1 MNEYKKISELDSITW
16 LELSQDNDLIPI
28 VDRSASLTK
37 KITVSELIGVS
48 SAQVY
53 IIEAETDCEVKEGIY
68 YFRVPSKL
76 NGRKLVGVAACC
88 ITAGTTGTMTIQ
100 IANINTEH
108 NLLSTVLSIDSAEKD
123 SLTAATQPVINT
135 SYNTVSTGNQ
145 LRIDVLAVH
154 STPAKGLILD
164 LSFL

>member
-53 IIEAETDCEVKEGIY
+53 IIEAETDCEVKEGSY

-76 NGRKLVGVAACC
+76 NGRKLVGISACC

-100 IANINTEH
+100 IRNVNTAH
-108 NLLSTVLSIDSAEKD
+108 NLLSTVLSIDSGEKD
-123 SLTAATQPVINT
+123 SITAATQPVINT
-135 SYNTVSTGNQ
+135 SYNTISTGDQ
-145 LRIDVLAVH
+145 LRIDILTIH
-154 STPAKGLILD
+154 STAAKGLILD